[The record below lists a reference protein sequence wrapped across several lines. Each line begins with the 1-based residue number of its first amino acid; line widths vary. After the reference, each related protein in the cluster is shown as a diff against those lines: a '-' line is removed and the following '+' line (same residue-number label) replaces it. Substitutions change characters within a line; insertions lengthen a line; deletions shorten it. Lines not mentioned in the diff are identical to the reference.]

1 MQVNSSYTS
10 SASSALQ
17 GLLGTQSADE
27 MDNAL
32 STEIMKA
39 KDADSSGSLSASEL
53 GVSSTQLAEFDT
65 DGDGEV
71 SSAELA
77 AGLKA
82 QRKKMQAQMQT
93 QMQQSGQMGMLQAS
107 MGAGQAP
114 PDMEQKDSEMAQGIL
129 EEKDTDGDGVLSAEE
144 LGVSAENLSAVD
156 TDGDGVVS
164 ESELTA
170 SLKSQREQMMAEN
183 GGQMPPPPEEA
194 GGASG
199 TSGTSASGMPSTDEI
214 IARLFGDSSDSGTTA
229 SADTSTTLT
238 AEFLKKQKASNAY
251 LNMDRLISDLFS
263 GSDDVSQAVSVSA

>member
-1 MQVNSSYTS
+1 MQVNTSYTS
-10 SASSALQ
+10 SAASALQ
-17 GLLGTQSADE
+17 GLIGSQSADE
-27 MDNAL
+27 MDSAL

-39 KDADSSGSLSASEL
+39 KDADSSGSVSASEL

-65 DGDGEV
+65 DGDGQI

-82 QRKKMQAQMQT
+82 QREKMQAQMQT

-114 PDMEQKDSEMAQGIL
+114 PDMEQMDAEMAQGIL
-129 EEKDTDGDGVLSAEE
+129 EEKDADGDGVLSAEE

-170 SLKSQREQMMAEN
+170 SLKSQREEMMADN
-183 GGQMPPPPEEA
+183 GGQMPPPPDGMGAA
-194 GGASG
+194 GGK
-199 TSGTSASGMPSTDEI
+199 PSTDSL
-214 IARLFGDSSDSGTTA
+214 IADLFGESDEDSSTVSSAASSGTESSA
-229 SADTSTTLT
+229 SSTTL
-238 AEFLKKQKASNAY
+238 AEFVKMQKASNAY
-251 LNMDRLISDLFS
+251 LNMDRLISDLF
-263 GSDDVSQAVSVSA
+263 GGGDDVSQAVSVSA